1 MTDLAK
7 LVVRLEAQTA
17 QYMAQLEKANKRL
30 EEFDKRS
37 EITAGRIAKGVAAA
51 AGAAALAF
59 GAMTLSA
66 VTAADDMGKLA
77 QSSGI
82 AVESLSQLEYA
93 VSLSGGSL
101 EMLVQGM
108 NKLTKSAADAAR
120 GSKTS
125 ADAFRA
131 IGVEARNADG
141 SLKNAEEL
149 MLEVA
154 DRFAQIEDGAAKAA
168 VAQELF
174 GKSGVKLIPF
184 LNQGRAGIEALKN
197 EADALGLTITE
208 KTSKAA
214 EEFNDNLDRIKF
226 VGKGLANQAAEELLP
241 VFSAIAERFIQSA
254 QAGGAVDFAIKA
266 LSVTLKTLVSAG
278 VIVTSIFEQLGRVVY
293 GVGAAIVRVS
303 QGEFSL
309 AADEIKD
316 AFAQAR
322 SNVTDDIE
330 TIARVWSDAVPQV
343 EESAKRMDAALKE
356 SIVFND
362 DKAAEEARKAA
373 ESALESLQTL
383 AQGLQQQVDTYGKA
397 EEAVIRYRLAQGDLA
412 DEVARAGEAAKPY
425 VEQIIRMT
433 DEMERLKR
441 ETEAGKERQRE
452 WDEAVKEGKNI
463 TEQVRTPA
471 EVYADTIERL
481 NKLLADGHIIQETY
495 NRAVKKAQ
503 ETFDKAMKEQ
513 NKFLEEANRNV
524 QDILAKG
531 LEDALDGGIKKG
543 AKGAL
548 QAFSDML
555 RRMMMQALAA
565 NIAKWLFGGEGI
577 GSGGG
582 VLGDLGKALGG
593 IFGGRRDSGGRG
605 RRGVAYAIGT
615 GAQPELF
622 VPDTAGSFYPA
633 DQWMGRSQKIT
644 QNIYVQG
651 RVDQRSARQLELE
664 AMRRQN
670 AAASRL
676 G

>member
-17 QYMAQLEKANKRL
+17 QYTAQLEKANKRL
-30 EEFDKRS
+30 EKFDKQAGA
-37 EITAGRIAKGVAAA
+37 TANRIATGLAVAAA
-51 AGAAALAF
+51 SAATAF
-59 GAMTLSA
+59 GAMAIKA
-66 VTAADDMGKLA
+66 VQTADDMGKLA

-93 VSLSGGSL
+93 AKLGGTSFDA
-101 EMLVQGM
+101 LVQGM
-108 NKLTKSAADAAR
+108 GKLTKSAADAAR
-120 GSKTS
+120 GSKMS

-131 IGVEARNADG
+131 IGVEAQNADG
-141 SLKNAEEL
+141 SLKNTEEL

-174 GKSGVKLIPF
+174 GQSGVKLIPF
-184 LNQGRAGIEALKN
+184 LNQGRAGIEALKK
-197 EADALGLTITE
+197 EADALGLTITD
-208 KTSKAA
+208 KTARAA
-214 EEFNDNLDRIKF
+214 AEFNDRLDKLKF
-226 VGKGLANQAAEELLP
+226 AAKGLANQAAEELLP
-241 VFSAIAERFIQSA
+241 VLSGMAERFMRA
-254 QAGGAVDFAIKA
+254 AEEGGAMDFAVKA
-266 LSVTLKTLVSAG
+266 LSVTLKTLASAG
-278 VIVTSIFEQLGRVVY
+278 TIVTSVFQQLGRIIY

-309 AADEIKD
+309 AAGEIKD
-316 AFAQAR
+316 AFAEAR
-322 SNVTDDIE
+322 SNVTDDME
-330 TIARVWSDAVPQV
+330 TIARIWSDAVPQV

-356 SIVFND
+356 SIVFSD

-373 ESALESLQTL
+373 KSALESLQTL
-383 AQGLQQQVDTYGKA
+383 AQGLQQQVDTYGMA

-412 DEVARAGEAAKPY
+412 DEVARAGKAAGPY
-425 VEQIIRMT
+425 VDQIIRMT
-433 DEMERLKR
+433 DELERLRR
-441 ETEAGKERQRE
+441 ETEASEERQRE
-452 WDEAVKEGKNI
+452 WDAAVEEGKNI
-463 TEQVRTPA
+463 TKQMRTPA

-481 NKLLADGHIIQETY
+481 NELLADGHIVQETY
-495 NRAVKKAQ
+495 NRAVEKAQ
-503 ETFDKAMKEQ
+503 ETFDKATKEQ

-524 QDILAKG
+524 QNILARG
-531 LEDALDGGIKKG
+531 LEDALDSGVKKG

-555 RRMMMQALAA
+555 KRMMMEALAA

-582 VLGDLGKALGG
+582 AVGNWGKVLGG
-593 IFGGRRDSGGRG
+593 IFGGPRDSGGRG
-605 RRGVAYAIGT
+605 QRGVAYAIGT

-664 AMRRQN
+664 ASRRQT

>member
-30 EEFDKRS
+30 EKFDRQS
-37 EITAGRIAKGVAAA
+37 AITAGRIAKGIAAA
-51 AGAAALAF
+51 ASTAALAF
-59 GAMTLSA
+59 GAMAFSA

-93 VSLSGGSL
+93 AKLGGASFDV
-101 EMLVQGM
+101 LVQGM
-108 NKLTKSAADAAR
+108 NKLTKSAVDAAR

-174 GKSGVKLIPF
+174 GKSGAKLIPF
-184 LNQGRAGIEALKN
+184 LNQGRAGIEALKK
-197 EADALGLTITE
+197 EADALGLTITD
-208 KTSKAA
+208 KTARAA
-214 EEFNDNLDRIKF
+214 SEFNDNLDQLKF
-226 VGKGLANQAAEELLP
+226 AAKGLANQAAEELLP
-241 VFSAIAERFIQSA
+241 MLNVMIERFMRA
-254 QAGGAVDFAIKA
+254 AKEGGAMDFAIKA

-278 VIVTSIFEQLGRVVY
+278 TIVTSVFEQLGRVIY
-293 GVGAAIVRVS
+293 GVGAAIVRVL

-309 AADEIKD
+309 AVDEIKD
-316 AFAQAR
+316 AFAEAR

-330 TIARVWSDAVPQV
+330 TIAKVWSDAVPQV
-343 EESAKRMDAALKE
+343 EESARRMDAALKE

-383 AQGLQQQVDTYGKA
+383 AQGLQQQVDTYGMA

-412 DEVARAGEAAKPY
+412 DEVARAGEAARPY

-433 DEMERLKR
+433 DELERLKR
-441 ETEAGKERQRE
+441 ETEASEERQRE
-452 WDEAVKEGKNI
+452 WDAAVEEGKRI
-463 TEQVRTPA
+463 TEQMRTPA

-481 NKLLADGHIIQETY
+481 NELLADGHITQETY
-495 NRAVKKAQ
+495 NRAVEKAQ
-503 ETFDKAMKEQ
+503 ETFDKATKEQ

-531 LEDALDGGIKKG
+531 LEDALDGGIKRG

-555 RRMMMQALAA
+555 KKMMMEALAA
-565 NIAKWLFGGEGI
+565 DIAKWLFGGAGM

-582 VLGDLGKALGG
+582 VVGDLGKVLGG
-593 IFGGRRDSGGRG
+593 IFGGSRDSGGRG

-651 RVDQRSARQLELE
+651 RIDQRSARQLELE
-664 AMRRQN
+664 ASRRQT